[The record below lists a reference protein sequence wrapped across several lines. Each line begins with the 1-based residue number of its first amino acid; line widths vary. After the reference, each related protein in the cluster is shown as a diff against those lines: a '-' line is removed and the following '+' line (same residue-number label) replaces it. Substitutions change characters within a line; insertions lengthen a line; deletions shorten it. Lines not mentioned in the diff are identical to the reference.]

1 MTEAIEKNA
10 RGGSAG
16 QTAQA
21 RKSVLSQIIQM
32 ANPVF
37 VIIAVFVPIGA
48 LVYALVSGS
57 LLALNYVHILT
68 GGLWTGID
76 LFMGFVLGPVLG
88 SMDPAARV
96 SLFRR
101 LMPKMT
107 FLMPVIAAVTATA
120 GLKLAGHIGYSLT
133 SPKIIAALIIT
144 GILTVQGFGLLLPN
158 EIRIFQQLLSD
169 KPDTALISKLG
180 MSNARL
186 GGLQGV
192 FQLGIIFIMA
202 FIRF

>member
-1 MTEAIEKNA
+1 MASPEQMAQP
-10 RGGSAG
+10 RGSAL
-16 QTAQA
+16 T
-21 RKSVLSQIIQM
+21 QIIRM
-32 ANPVF
+32 ANPAF
-37 VIIAVFVPIGA
+37 IIVAVFVPIGA

-57 LLALNYVHILT
+57 LVALNYVHILT

-88 SMDPAARV
+88 GMDPAARV

-101 LMPKMT
+101 LMPRMT

-120 GLKLAGHIGYSLT
+120 GLKISVHIGYSLT
-133 SPKIIAALIIT
+133 SPKIIVALVIT

-158 EIRIFQQLLSD
+158 EIRIFKQLLSD
-169 KPDTALISKLG
+169 KPDTGLISRLG
-180 MSNARL
+180 MRNARL

-192 FQLGIIFIMA
+192 FQLGIIFMMA